1 MITREVVFLTGKSG
15 SGKSTLCRKMLLSA
29 QRLLVFDTI
38 SEYRRLAPPYPAI
51 TICDVYD
58 LMEYLTLNADK
69 PFRVVFDHP
78 DPEETIELNNGEKLT
93 IFDFVC
99 KVILEG
105 LTNITFCIEEIANFV
120 EGGKAP
126 VYLRKIARY
135 GRHSAINIYAT
146 TQRPADVPPVLRAQI
161 TKFISFRQHEPRD
174 IDWIRQIIGDQAF
187 SLQHLEQFKY
197 PEPMLEGK
205 HYKEYVL

>member
-1 MITREVVFLTGKSG
+1 MTTREVVFLTGKSG
-15 SGKSTLCRKMLLSA
+15 SGKSTLCRQLLLTAS
-29 QRLLVFDTI
+29 RLLVFDTI
-38 SEYRRLAPPYPAI
+38 SEYRRLSPPFPAL
-51 TICDVYD
+51 TICNVYD
-58 LMEYLTLNADK
+58 LMDYLTLNAHK
-69 PFRVVFDHP
+69 NFRVIFDP
-78 DPEETIELNNGEKLT
+78 ADPEEVIELKNGEKLT

-99 KVILEG
+99 KVILDS

-161 TKFISFRQHEPRD
+161 TKFITFKQHEPRD
-174 IDWIRQIIGDQAF
+174 IEWIRQIIGQEAETL
-187 SLQHLEQFKY
+187 SSLEQFKW
-197 PEPMLEGK
+197 PSPLVSGK
-205 HYKEYVL
+205 HYKEYQL

>member
-1 MITREVVFLTGKSG
+1 MTTREVVFLTGKSG
-15 SGKSTLCRKMLLSA
+15 SGKSTLCRQLLLNA
-29 QRLLVFDTI
+29 PRLLVFDTI
-38 SEYRRLAPPYPAI
+38 SEYRRLSPPYPALLI
-51 TICDVYD
+51 YD
-58 LMEYLTLNADK
+58 IYALMDYLTLNANK
-69 PFRVVFDHP
+69 PFRVIFDP
-78 DPEETIELNNGEKLT
+78 ADPEEVIELNNGEKLT

-99 KVILEG
+99 KVILDS
-105 LTNITFCIEEIANFV
+105 LTNLTFCIEEIANFV

-174 IDWIRQIIGDQAF
+174 IEWIRMIIGDEAQK
-187 SLQHLEQFKY
+187 LNDLEQFKW
-197 PEPMLEGK
+197 PGPLVAGK
-205 HYKEYVL
+205 HYKEYAL